1 MLSRSETMVS
11 RIIGAMTSD
20 PYTHVS
26 IAFEKELS
34 PMYSFAR
41 LGKYPLP
48 GGLRLEYADKGYYR
62 AHNQIPC
69 ALYALEVED
78 EAYDIAKEMV
88 TGMLKKRDK
97 YTYNVLGLMLCKLNI
112 AYARPYHFFCSEFV
126 SRVLEQSKAVELP
139 KPASLMRP
147 TDYTKVNGLK
157 LLFKGKMFELAKFCS
172 KARAAT

>member
-1 MLSRSETMVS
+1 MVS

-126 SRVLEQSKAVELP
+126 SMVLEQSKAVELP

-147 TDYTKVNGLK
+147 TDYKKVNGLK